1 MRTIRI
7 QLLAKV
13 LLPLLVVILSALPG
27 YAASLP
33 GAKCTQLG
41 QVITSG
47 GQKLTCSLIWTATSP
62 KVAPTK
68 AASKSARLQD
78 KSFRLESVSFNT
90 DLGSA
95 GANARVTNISNR
107 TKTASLGISIF
118 ASDGVTVLANLFGSA
133 NAVAPGQ
140 TITVTFMSVNGELP
154 SGQFKYSFQVSAE
167 F

>member
-1 MRTIRI
+1 MNKRKI
-7 QLLAKV
+7 QLSVKV
-13 LLPLLVVILSALPG
+13 LLPVLVLILSAPPG
-27 YAASLP
+27 YSATIP
-33 GAKCTQLG
+33 GTKCTKLG
-41 QVITSG
+41 QVISSG
-47 GQKLTCSLIWTATSP
+47 GKKLTCSLIWTTTTP
-62 KVAPTK
+62 KASPTK
-68 AASKSARLQD
+68 AASKTTYLQD

-107 TKTASLGISIF
+107 SKTATLGITIF

-133 NAVAPGQ
+133 NEVAPGQ

-154 SGQFKYSFQVSAE
+154 SGRFKYSFQVTAE